1 MTCLTL
7 PMRPLRTSSHA
18 LRNSFEDR
26 CIEPVWNTRSY
37 FRAAFT
43 MARASW
49 MVKDSGFSQ

>member
-7 PMRPLRTSSHA
+7 PMRPLRTSSQA

-43 MARASW
+43 IARASW
-49 MVKDSGFSQ
+49 MVNESGFSQ